1 MNLNDFEQHIDFTI
15 LGRGKDYFINGAVS
29 DPEEIEP
36 GHWFA
41 SVYGSD
47 VYSAG
52 IVLDPDDQEILDWH
66 CSCPY
71 DHGPVCKHVV
81 ALLYTLSENAIEN
94 GNRTVNNK
102 AGSSK
107 PANFQ
112 EIIDGVS
119 KEELWKFIQEGMKA
133 DPQLKNRFL
142 VHFAEHATGKD
153 PQRKYRT
160 LIKGC
165 YNQALQRSG
174 YDYIDYYSA
183 AIFTRP
189 LYELNEKADQLLALE
204 NIQESLAICKSL
216 IEEVSGVID
225 TIDDSDGG
233 AGNVITF
240 SFDTL
245 SKMIAEAG
253 FNEKEELFDWCLQEY
268 SKTKYGDFGFEHHFL
283 ELMPGLVVN
292 PEQEERFLNLID
304 KKVDIVNA
312 SNYSEYGIK
321 MLVRAKVDYFKR
333 SGRDKEAEELINRYS
348 HIAEFRE
355 MQVEIAL
362 ESGNTDLAKEL
373 CLEGV
378 DIGKKE
384 KHFGNINRWYEWLFE
399 IAKNQEDISEIRKYA
414 EILLFKNHFNMVWY
428 RQLKAS
434 WPSGKWAEKC
444 EEIIDRIKGNDM
456 EWWRWRS
463 DSLAEIY
470 IEEGYSE
477 RLLRLAR
484 LNSNDIR
491 FIRQYAGHLADD
503 YPEEILTFYENA
515 IKSFAEQTGRKYY
528 REASRYL
535 KEMSELE
542 GGNDKAC
549 LLCKELLQTYN
560 NRPAMKDEFR
570 KKFPGWV

>member
-1 MNLNDFEQHIDFTI
+1 MT
-15 LGRGKDYFINGAVS
+15 
-29 DPEEIEP
+29 P
-36 GHWFA
+36 
-41 SVYGSD
+41 SV
-47 VYSAG
+47 
-52 IVLDPDDQEILDWH
+52 
-66 CSCPY
+66 
-71 DHGPVCKHVV
+71 
-81 ALLYTLSENAIEN
+81 TLSENAPEN
-94 GNRTVNNK
+94 GNRTVKNK
-102 AGSSK
+102 AGLSK

-142 VHFAEHATGKD
+142 VHFAEYATEKD
-153 PQRKYRT
+153 PQKKYRT
-160 LIKGC
+160 LIKSC

-174 YDYIDYYSA
+174 YGYIDYYSA

-189 LYELNEKADQLLALE
+189 LYKLNEKADQLLASGK
-204 NIQESLAICKSL
+204 IQESLAICKSL

-245 SKMIAEAG
+245 SKMIAETG
-253 FNEKEELFDWCLQEY
+253 FKEKEELFDWCLQEY

-304 KKVDIVNA
+304 KKVDIVNE
-312 SNYSEYGIK
+312 SNYSEYGMK
-321 MLVRAKVDYFKR
+321 MLVRAKIDYFKFN
-333 SGRDKEAEELINRYS
+333 GKDKEAEELINRYS
-348 HIAEFRE
+348 HI
-355 MQVEIAL
+355 
-362 ESGNTDLAKEL
+362 
-373 CLEGV
+373 
-378 DIGKKE
+378 E
-384 KHFGNINRWYEWLFE
+384 K
-399 IAKNQEDISEIRKYA
+399 
-414 EILLFKNHFNMVWY
+414 
-428 RQLKAS
+428 
-434 WPSGKWAEKC
+434 
-444 EEIIDRIKGNDM
+444 
-456 EWWRWRS
+456 
-463 DSLAEIY
+463 
-470 IEEGYSE
+470 GYSE

-535 KEMSELE
+535 KEMSEME